1 MQEDFSYK
9 GVAGETYVYDIETGE
24 AFRTPLAEHLE
35 STFYAHTR
43 VPQHTIPL
51 RKTSEC
57 KTLEELEDVCT
68 NDDKTHQT
76 IDFDS
81 GKLFDIV
88 KSKIIEFDGILQ
100 WRAMQLAALINQR
113 NVAITDTVSVSKAIG
128 VSPKN
133 LSRELAPLIE
143 DGFIKVFT
151 PLGVKEKTRVILFNP
166 HFFWKGDWEK
176 RNAIRRKALLTGEWE

>member
-1 MQEDFSYK
+1 MREDLSYK
-9 GVAGETYVYDIETGE
+9 EVAEETYVFDAETGE
-24 AFRTPLAEHLE
+24 IFRAPLTDHLE
-35 STFYAHTR
+35 SVPYAHIGL
-43 VPQHTIPL
+43 PQHTASL
-51 RKTSEC
+51 RKPSEC

-76 IDFDS
+76 IEFDS

-113 NVAITDTVSVSKAIG
+113 NVAITDTVSLSKAIG
-128 VSPKN
+128 VSPSH

-143 DGFIKVFT
+143 GGFIKVFT
-151 PLGVKEKTRVILFNP
+151 PRGLREKTRVILFNP
-166 HFFWKGDWEK
+166 HLFWKGDWEK

>member
-1 MQEDFSYK
+1 VREDLSYK
-9 GVAGETYVYDIETGE
+9 EVAEETYVFDVETGE
-24 AFRTPLAEHLE
+24 VFRTPLTDHLE
-35 STFYAHTR
+35 SVPYAHIGL
-43 VPQHTIPL
+43 PQHTASL
-51 RKTSEC
+51 RKPSEC

-76 IDFDS
+76 IEFDS

-113 NVAITDTVSVSKAIG
+113 NVAITNTVSVSKAIG
-128 VSPKN
+128 VSPSH
-133 LSRELAPLIE
+133 LSRPRGLR
-143 DGFIKVFT
+143 
-151 PLGVKEKTRVILFNP
+151 EKTRVILFNP
-166 HFFWKGDWEK
+166 HLFWKGDWEK